1 MPFSTELVR
10 DFVNTFDVETQTD
23 ELSSPAELAL
33 WLRERDLAGPPTT
46 GRPTTTCGPRTSC
59 VRACGRRSGARR
71 PTCRGSPCGW
81 W

>member
-33 WLRERDLAGPPTT
+33 WLRERDLAGP
-46 GRPTTTCGPRTSC
+46 RPGDR
-59 VRACGRRSGARR
+59 RR
-71 PTCRGSPCGW
+71 PAGRARVA
-81 W
+81 